1 MRGAPRRL
9 LLPLL
14 CAAACALKPIQRRR
28 LLATT
33 ALLPASQ
40 AAALAPKPSPP
51 PPPSYVREDVAG
63 SPGDLRAYRLLR
75 FASGLRVLLA
85 SDASA
90 RDATVA
96 ATVGAGQLREP
107 VEGLSHLTE
116 HLVMRAG
123 DLEAVAASF
132 DGNAN
137 AYTAFDCTT
146 YVASCF
152 PSRVGRLLAA
162 YGDALSPRTADR
174 FDGATA
180 RREVK
185 RVDAELKG
193 PPRGAALELELLRHR
208 AVGPLSRF
216 GPGTKT
222 TLLPRGDQARDGDAL
237 ASAAASLYRA
247 RYVAEDATVAVV
259 APIPLDLL
267 ERAAR
272 NLGSPLRDGPPP
284 RPPRKPRD
292 PLPALER
299 GSNVV
304 VASGRD
310 VLSLTWSV
318 PYESLG
324 GADAYRR
331 AKPCATVSH
340 VLGHGGP
347 GSLQAKLRAMAP
359 TSSSRPGQPAL
370 SAGAFLENDDAS
382 GFALFHVRV
391 FLQRSAQWEEA
402 LAHALGAVAALRLT
416 PLPLW
421 KDAADECA
429 RLADLQWRFP
439 PRPPT
444 ASELAN
450 DMRCAD
456 FDVLGARRYAAAP
469 RDAALAASRFADLLT
484 PERCRVAACLSELDA
499 RTVRAK
505 VRRSALTRARRV
517 RYFDVDVDVAAV
529 GPAAWWKFPRPSPY
543 VSRLAAGQVNPAP
556 SPFAVDSAAASPVSI
571 DFLLEMAAKRQPQA
585 GAAVER
591 VPGAGAGPPAVW
603 IDRAPTK
610 PGAAPRA
617 KLVLWLPAA
626 RVAAATAASRAAGRL
641 WQLRVDV
648 ALAEPLYDAA
658 LAGCKYEFAFLRAAP
673 NAPGPAAGARVAL
686 AAYADVLPRFAVDY
700 ARRLGELA
708 ASPIPAAD
716 LARAKAFAL
725 LEPGLGESEKR
736 ALSDATEA
744 DVRAEAAAL
753 WNSAARAAP
762 AFGEALVAAED
773 ADAASAKKLVAAV
786 YRELLPAYVPLA
798 TARAPA
804 APPADRPSRLL
815 ASRNSWDHP
824 VAANACVASGVPG
837 LLANCNV
844 R

>member
-9 LLPLL
+9 LLLLL

-28 LLATT
+28 LLATS

-180 RREVK
+180 AARR
-185 RVDAELKG
+185 G
-193 PPRGAALELELLRHR
+193 G
-208 AVGPLSRF
+208 G
-216 GPGTKT
+216 
-222 TLLPRGDQARDGDAL
+222 AL

-331 AKPCATVSH
+331 AKPCAT
-340 VLGHGGP
+340 
-347 GSLQAKLRAMAP
+347 
-359 TSSSRPGQPAL
+359 
-370 SAGAFLENDDAS
+370 
-382 GFALFHVRV
+382 
-391 FLQRSAQWEEA
+391 RSAQWEEA
-402 LAHALGAVAALRLT
+402 LTHALGAVAALRLT

-429 RLADLQWRFP
+429 PRGSPVALP
-439 PRPPT
+439 PLPPT

-484 PERCRVAACLSELDA
+484 PERCRRRASRSSA
-499 RTVRAK
+499 RTVRTK
-505 VRRSALTRARRV
+505 VDPAVALRRRLRRGVAREHRLPAGDGREAPAAGRRRRRARRG
-517 RYFDVDVDVAAV
+517 R
-529 GPAAWWKFPRPSPY
+529 
-543 VSRLAAGQVNPAP
+543 
-556 SPFAVDSAAASPVSI
+556 
-571 DFLLEMAAKRQPQA
+571 
-585 GAAVER
+585 
-591 VPGAGAGPPAVW
+591 GAGRAAVW

-626 RVAAATAASRAAGRL
+626 RVAAATAASRAVGRL

-686 AAYADVLPRFAVDY
+686 AAYADVLPRFAPTGGGS
-700 ARRLGELA
+700 ASSRRRR
-708 ASPIPAAD
+708 SRRRTS
-716 LARAKAFAL
+716 RAKAFAL
-725 LEPGLGESEKR
+725 LEPGLGDAEKR
-736 ALSDATEA
+736 ALADATEA
-744 DVRAEAAAL
+744 DVREAAAL
-753 WNSAARAAP
+753 WNSAPGPRRPSARRSSPRRTPTRRRRSSSPPSTGLLPPTCPSRRPAPRAA
-762 AFGEALVAAED
+762 
-773 ADAASAKKLVAAV
+773 
-786 YRELLPAYVPLA
+786 R
-798 TARAPA
+798 
-804 APPADRPSRLL
+804 DRPSRPRVALP
-815 ASRNSWDHP
+815 P

-844 R
+844 RQ

>member
-9 LLPLL
+9 LLLLL

-28 LLATT
+28 LLATS

-51 PPPSYVREDVAG
+51 PPPSYVREDAAAR
-63 SPGDLRAYRLLR
+63 DLRAYRLLR

-96 ATVGAGQLREP
+96 AT
-107 VEGLSHLTE
+107 
-116 HLVMRAG
+116 
-123 DLEAVAASF
+123 AVAASF

-180 RREVK
+180 RRE
-185 RVDAELKG
+185 
-193 PPRGAALELELLRHR
+193 
-208 AVGPLSRF
+208 
-216 GPGTKT
+216 
-222 TLLPRGDQARDGDAL
+222 
-237 ASAAASLYRA
+237 
-247 RYVAEDATVAVV
+247 
-259 APIPLDLL
+259 
-267 ERAAR
+267 
-272 NLGSPLRDGPPP
+272 
-284 RPPRKPRD
+284 
-292 PLPALER
+292 
-299 GSNVV
+299 
-304 VASGRD
+304 
-310 VLSLTWSV
+310 
-318 PYESLG
+318 
-324 GADAYRR
+324 
-331 AKPCATVSH
+331 
-340 VLGHGGP
+340 
-347 GSLQAKLRAMAP
+347 
-359 TSSSRPGQPAL
+359 
-370 SAGAFLENDDAS
+370 
-382 GFALFHVRV
+382 
-391 FLQRSAQWEEA
+391 RSAQWEEA
-402 LAHALGAVAALRLT
+402 LTHALGAVAALRLT

-499 RTVRAK
+499 RTVRTK
-505 VRRSALTRARRV
+505 LRRRRARR
-517 RYFDVDVDVAAV
+517 A
-529 GPAAWWKFPRPSPY
+529 
-543 VSRLAAGQVNPAP
+543 
-556 SPFAVDSAAASPVSI
+556 
-571 DFLLEMAAKRQPQA
+571 
-585 GAAVER
+585 
-591 VPGAGAGPPAVW
+591 
-603 IDRAPTK
+603 
-610 PGAAPRA
+610 
-617 KLVLWLPAA
+617 
-626 RVAAATAASRAAGRL
+626 
-641 WQLRVDV
+641 
-648 ALAEPLYDAA
+648 LYDAA

-673 NAPGPAAGARVAL
+673 NAPGPAAGARRARGL
-686 AAYADVLPRFAVDY
+686 RGRAPAVRADY
-700 ARRLGELA
+700 AAARRARGVADPGGGPRARQGLRAPRAGPRRKREAGARGRDGGGRPRRGRGALEL
-708 ASPIPAAD
+708 
-716 LARAKAFAL
+716 
-725 LEPGLGESEKR
+725 
-736 ALSDATEA
+736 
-744 DVRAEAAAL
+744 
-753 WNSAARAAP
+753 AARAAP

-773 ADAASAKKLVAAV
+773 ADEASAKKLVAAV

>member
-9 LLPLL
+9 LLLLL

-28 LLATT
+28 LLATS

-96 ATVGAGQLREP
+96 AT
-107 VEGLSHLTE
+107 
-116 HLVMRAG
+116 
-123 DLEAVAASF
+123 AVAASF

-180 RREVK
+180 PRARSATARRRRRE
-185 RVDAELKG
+185 A
-193 PPRGAALELELLRHR
+193 
-208 AVGPLSRF
+208 
-216 GPGTKT
+216 
-222 TLLPRGDQARDGDAL
+222 
-237 ASAAASLYRA
+237 
-247 RYVAEDATVAVV
+247 
-259 APIPLDLL
+259 
-267 ERAAR
+267 
-272 NLGSPLRDGPPP
+272 
-284 RPPRKPRD
+284 RD

-359 TSSSRPGQPAL
+359 TSGSRPGQPAL

-402 LAHALGAVAALRLT
+402 LTHALGAVAALRLT

-421 KDAADECA
+421 KDAAD
-429 RLADLQWRFP
+429 DS
-439 PRPPT
+439 T
-444 ASELAN
+444 
-450 DMRCAD
+450 
-456 FDVLGARRYAAAP
+456 
-469 RDAALAASRFADLLT
+469 
-484 PERCRVAACLSELDA
+484 
-499 RTVRAK
+499 RTVRTK

-529 GPAAWWKFPRPSPY
+529 GPAPWWRFPRRRPTC
-543 VSRLAAGQVNPAP
+543 RAAAGQVDPAP

-591 VPGAGAGPPAVW
+591 RGAGAGW
-603 IDRAPTK
+603 RRSGSTAPTK

-617 KLVLWLPAA
+617 KL
-626 RVAAATAASRAAGRL
+626 
-641 WQLRVDV
+641 LRVDV

-686 AAYADVLPRFAVDY
+686 AAYADVLPRFALDY

-725 LEPGLGESEKR
+725 LEPGLGENEKR
-736 ALSDATEA
+736 ALADATEA

-773 ADAASAKKLVAAV
+773 ADEASAKKLVAAV

>member
-1 MRGAPRRL
+1 MALDDRALSLTDASAKGLSSMRGGAPVGSLALSTR
-9 LLPLL
+9 PAV
-14 CAAACALKPIQRRR
+14 AAV
-28 LLATT
+28 
-33 ALLPASQ
+33 ASK
-40 AAALAPKPSPP
+40 LGP
-51 PPPSYVREDVAG
+51 R
-63 SPGDLRAYRLLR
+63 DLRAYRLLR

-162 YGDALSPRTADR
+162 YGDAVAAD
-174 FDGATA
+174 GGQ
-180 RREVK
+180 
-185 RVDAELKG
+185 G

-222 TLLPRGDQARDGDAL
+222 TLLPLRRPGARRRRCFRGRV
-237 ASAAASLYRA
+237 LYRA

-324 GADAYRR
+324 GATHRR
-331 AKPCATVSH
+331 APCATVSH

-359 TSSSRPGQPAL
+359 TSGSRPGQPAL

-402 LAHALGAVAALRLT
+402 LTHALGAVAALRLT

-429 RLADLQWRFP
+429 PADLQWRF

-469 RDAALAASRFADLLT
+469 RDAALAASRST
-484 PERCRVAACLSELDA
+484 P
-499 RTVRAK
+499 
-505 VRRSALTRARRV
+505 RR
-517 RYFDVDVDVAAV
+517 
-529 GPAAWWKFPRPSPY
+529 RPSP
-543 VSRLAAGQVNPAP
+543 ST
-556 SPFAVDSAAASPVSI
+556 
-571 DFLLEMAAKRQPQA
+571 
-585 GAAVER
+585 
-591 VPGAGAGPPAVW
+591 PP
-603 IDRAPTK
+603 
-610 PGAAPRA
+610 
-617 KLVLWLPAA
+617 
-626 RVAAATAASRAAGRL
+626 
-641 WQLRVDV
+641 
-648 ALAEPLYDAA
+648 
-658 LAGCKYEFAFLRAAP
+658 
-673 NAPGPAAGARVAL
+673 
-686 AAYADVLPRFAVDY
+686 
-700 ARRLGELA
+700 RR
-708 ASPIPAAD
+708 
-716 LARAKAFAL
+716 
-725 LEPGLGESEKR
+725 
-736 ALSDATEA
+736 
-744 DVRAEAAAL
+744 
-753 WNSAARAAP
+753 
-762 AFGEALVAAED
+762 
-773 ADAASAKKLVAAV
+773 
-786 YRELLPAYVPLA
+786 
-798 TARAPA
+798 
-804 APPADRPSRLL
+804 RP
-815 ASRNSWDHP
+815 
-824 VAANACVASGVPG
+824 
-837 LLANCNV
+837 
-844 R
+844 